1 MSRLVYNNLIDS
13 EAMPAIRVQV
23 HPSLTY
29 GGTVELNLRQIA
41 HAEIAI
47 FLATDEQRRITRK
60 LTVYFEHFLDNV
72 PNMRYLYDMP
82 DTIMLNGET
91 YQSDLRCM
99 PAQLYLEDDDTE
111 SDWQQIDRYLT
122 RLDYAPPYHREQ
134 VVTKRFVRLLGDDQ
148 RAEFLLVYSEAHD
161 GPPYTEPK
169 DGYLVLTPDDRQHL
183 REFEQRVLASFQL
196 LG

>member
-1 MSRLVYNNLIDS
+1 MPRPVYNNLLVS

-47 FLATDEQRRITRK
+47 FLDADEQRRITRK
-60 LTVYFEHFLDNV
+60 LTIYFEHFLDNV
-72 PNMRYLYDMP
+72 PNMRYRYDMP

-111 SDWQQIDRYLT
+111 SDWQQIDRYLAG
-122 RLDYAPPYHREQ
+122 LDYAPPYHREQ
-134 VVTKRFVRLLGDDQ
+134 VVTKRCVRLLGDNQ
-148 RAEFLLVYSEAHD
+148 RAEFLLVYSETHD
-161 GPPYTEPK
+161 GPPHTRPE
-169 DGYLVLTPDDRQHL
+169 DAYLVLTPDDRQQL
-183 REFEQRVLASFQL
+183 RGFEQRALASFQL